1 MKFLL
6 EQALTMQTLYMK
18 MITMIRFPRKLKTLN
33 KDVEPLRGLLMEHI
47 KRNLSRTGTRIPK

>member
-6 EQALTMQTLYMK
+6 EQTLTMQTLYMK

-33 KDVEPLRGLLMEHI
+33 KDVEPLRDLLMEHI